1 MNYIDLHTHTKYSD
15 GTDDVIEYLKK
26 AEEKKLKI
34 ISITDHNTCKAY
46 ESLKNI
52 DIKKYF
58 SGKIFSGVEL
68 NTIVLSVPIEVLGYG
83 IDINKMNKILPE
95 YYPSREERDII
106 EVKRLYEKCKQ
117 EDIDLPENF
126 IENYKPGIY
135 ASQYLHK
142 ILKMNESNKKILDNE
157 SWENSNI
164 FYRKYMSNS
173 NTKFYV
179 DMNDILPN
187 FDTVTKIVK
196 DCGGLLFL
204 PHIFEYRD
212 NSLRILEYILENY
225 KIDGIECLYT
235 TFTDEQKEY
244 LLKLCDERKLL
255 KSGGSDY
262 HGKFKPNVDIGIGY
276 GNLRVPENLISNW
289 KEKIK
294 YYC

>member
-1 MNYIDLHTHTKYSD
+1 
-15 GTDDVIEYLKK
+15 
-26 AEEKKLKI
+26 
-34 ISITDHNTCKAY
+34 
-46 ESLKNI
+46 
-52 DIKKYF
+52 
-58 SGKIFSGVEL
+58 
-68 NTIVLSVPIEVLGYG
+68 
-83 IDINKMNKILPE
+83 
-95 YYPSREERDII
+95 
-106 EVKRLYEKCKQ
+106 
-117 EDIDLPENF
+117 
-126 IENYKPGIY
+126 
-135 ASQYLHK
+135 
-142 ILKMNESNKKILDNE
+142 
-157 SWENSNI
+157 
-164 FYRKYMSNS
+164 MSNS

-187 FDTVTKIVK
+187 FETVTKIVK